1 MNGLSK
7 DLLDLAYQKQWFK
20 LFVKKEFGGAEASLK
35 DGMNAMFEAAS
46 KDGSLGWC
54 VNLGS
59 GASYFSG
66 FLTKEAAQEFLSDE
80 KSAFAGSGAI
90 GRVTQR
96 DGRYTI
102 LGRWPRCSGAAHATA
117 FTVNGKLENGSIRS
131 YILRPD
137 QVAITDSWTMMG
149 LDNSSTYAIEAYDA
163 QIQMH
168 TSFEIGVLNKETAYS
183 IHHVPFAPF
192 ARSCMIASI
201 FGMVD
206 CFLNEIRNDADLNS
220 IPALMDEVKKVN
232 GSTERQ
238 FERFCAHAAELEGL
252 TDSTEIELLSNQIA
266 TEISYAM
273 LGLNLNLMRLF
284 RHGGLYLADLKTPA
298 NKAFRDLLVA
308 GQHPLFR

>member
-1 MNGLSK
+1 MKGISQ

-46 KDGSLGWC
+46 IDGSLGWC

-80 KSAFAGSGAI
+80 RSAFAGSGAV
-90 GRVTQR
+90 GRVSQQN
-96 DGRYTI
+96 GHYTI
-102 LGRWPRCSGAAHATA
+102 LGRWPKCSGAAHATA
-117 FTVNGKLENGSIRS
+117 FTVNGKLEDGSIRS
-131 YILRPD
+131 FILRPE

-149 LDNSSTYAIEAYDA
+149 LDQSSTYAIEAYDA
-163 QIQMH
+163 KIPLH
-168 TSFEIGVLNKETAYS
+168 ASFEIGVLNEKTAYS
-183 IHHVPFAPF
+183 IHHIPFAPF

-201 FGMVD
+201 FGMVE
-206 CFLNEIRNDADLNS
+206 CFLTELRKDAVLNS
-220 IPALMDEVKKVN
+220 IPALMDEVKKVE
-232 GSTERQ
+232 GYTERQ

-252 TDSTEIELLSNQIA
+252 TDSTEIEQLSNQIA
-266 TEISYAM
+266 SEISYAM
-273 LGLNLNLMRLF
+273 LGLNLDLMRLF

-298 NKAFRDLLVA
+298 NKAFRDVLVA